1 MALLL
6 EAARKGVV
14 QVMYK
19 IMYKVMYKGVSWYQA
34 GLDAH
39 QVIADLAFVNIH
51 GVAIRKTSKGEL
63 S

>member
-6 EAARKGVV
+6 EASPKGVV

-19 IMYKVMYKGVSWYQA
+19 VMYKGQSWYLV

-39 QVIADLAFVNIH
+39 QIIADLAFVNIR
-51 GVAIRKTSKGEL
+51 GVAVRRLAKGEIN
-63 S
+63 